1 MGGGGDLHMKMKG
14 KWKKFSIYDTEHDK
28 NYKFKTF
35 SEDQIHNIS
44 NGILNELTKHYTTA
58 G

>member
-1 MGGGGDLHMKMKG
+1 MKEQHMKMKG
-14 KWKKFSIYDTEHDK
+14 KWKKFITVFTILSMTK
-28 NYKFKTF
+28 TTKFKTF

-44 NGILNELTKHYTTA
+44 NGILNELTMHYKTA